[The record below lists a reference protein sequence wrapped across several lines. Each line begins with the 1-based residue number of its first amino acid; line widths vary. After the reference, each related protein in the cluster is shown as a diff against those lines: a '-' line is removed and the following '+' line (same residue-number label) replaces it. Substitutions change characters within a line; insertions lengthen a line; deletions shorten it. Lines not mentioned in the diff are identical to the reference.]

1 VCLPVLVLAVAL
13 AAAGCGGSADV
24 SARQVRS
31 GAANVCSVAA
41 QQLNAIPIPQ
51 VPSQGMSF
59 LRRGIAALAREVTAL
74 SSMHPGGAVGVHFRA
89 ARTATEQELK
99 VLQSSLKGLK
109 AGNDPIVAI
118 KTLQAQLAP
127 LERQATAAWR
137 ALGIPACAKT

>member
-1 VCLPVLVLAVAL
+1 LVLAVAPEV
-13 AAAGCGGSADV
+13 AGCGGSADV

-31 GAANVCSVAA
+31 RAANVCSVAA
-41 QQLNAIPIPQ
+41 QQLNAIPTPQ

-74 SSMHPGGAVGVHFRA
+74 SSMQPGGPVGVHFRA

-109 AGNDPIVAI
+109 AGND
-118 KTLQAQLAP
+118 
-127 LERQATAAWR
+127 
-137 ALGIPACAKT
+137 